1 MFKMIASHLMFM
13 AELLGRESAR
23 RRSNESEDRPVS
35 PIRRLVSVIGNGLRQ
50 HSPPVE
56 LSNHMRRDIGLEPL
70 PQRSEWIW

>member
-1 MFKMIASHLMFM
+1 MIASHLMFM

-35 PIRRLVSVIGNGLRQ
+35 PIRRLVSVIGDQLRKQ
-50 HSPPVE
+50 SPPVE